1 MRLFKIEEGALGG
14 EALEDVDEDAVRL
27 GDVEADVG
35 DGVGDEGV
43 HHGKYGVVDDTEIDD
58 GG

>member
-1 MRLFKIEEGALGG
+1 MHG
-14 EALEDVDEDAVRL
+14 EALEDVDEDAIGF

-35 DGVGDEGV
+35 DGVGDEGI
-43 HHGKYGVVDDTEIDD
+43 HHGEDGGVYYAKVDD